1 MRKHMGKDKVR
12 QIYLRLLRFRTSQ
25 AAPSTTQLAQGV
37 PESVTVH
44 LTLRELHALHATDAR
59 LDGRDAAGAGEDIG
73 SPGFACVTSHAV
85 MDISCSTCYTVNDF
99 LKTERTRGESGF
111 LALAKT

>member
-1 MRKHMGKDKVR
+1 MQRMLVWMAAM
-12 QIYLRLLRFRTSQ
+12 LLV
-25 AAPSTTQLAQGV
+25 L
-37 PESVTVH
+37 EK
-44 LTLRELHALHATDAR
+44 TLEVQDLHVLPAT
-59 LDGRDAAGAGEDIG
+59 
-73 SPGFACVTSHAV
+73 HAV